1 MIKIGY
7 LWVVVQVR
15 DRAWF
20 VRLYGEIIPSFFID
34 RTGAQTMLFLTCT
47 MISSVDLAHCGVS
60 RATDLWIVIQ
70 LIHKSV
76 LLYLMFGL
84 YVCNLCFMR
93 GKRKTGFSE
102 RATLLNEF
110 DFLTY
115 LVSLQVLK

>member
-1 MIKIGY
+1 
-7 LWVVVQVR
+7 
-15 DRAWF
+15 
-20 VRLYGEIIPSFFID
+20 
-34 RTGAQTMLFLTCT
+34 MLFLTCT

-115 LVSLQVLK
+115 LVSLQLATVGIKITILSHYFLKETVYIFRQSNRDILISIYFFN